1 MMIVQLQRQTAAEQ
15 THASN
20 KTSDKTSNEES
31 E

>member
-15 THASN
+15 AHASN
-20 KTSDKTSNEES
+20 TTSDKTSNEES